1 MFTCSSS
8 LSLHTTS
15 SRSDLNVSSSKRRQ
29 VRRYFGKRC
38 NKNRNLC
45 SPKAAATGEDKEW
58 TSKTFQ
64 VDRILEVAIHAANAG
79 GYIMRK
85 FGSEGADIIET
96 KINTRDLLTQYDKE
110 VQDVICSKIK
120 SNFPNHQILGE
131 EDVAPGADAAATA
144 TKEVFMASSSNSNN
158 NTTDADDPNGNYV
171 WVIDPIDGTTNF
183 VSGMPLSAISIGV
196 CSLET
201 KEVVVAVIYDPF
213 RRETFHAVKGRGAF
227 MDAQKISVDN
237 CSKIEDCLVAT
248 GYAPTEESSRF
259 LLETTTNLT
268 KYPVRSIRMLGS
280 AAIMLAWVACGRVSC
295 YIEESLN
302 AWDTAAG
309 ALLVTEAGGIF
320 TDFSGK
326 EYDIF
331 THETLASSGNMEVH
345 KLLLD
350 AASTTKKEKN

>member
-1 MFTCSSS
+1 MY
-8 LSLHTTS
+8 
-15 SRSDLNVSSSKRRQ
+15 KRQ
-29 VRRYFGKRC
+29 
-38 NKNRNLC
+38 
-45 SPKAAATGEDKEW
+45 
-58 TSKTFQ
+58 
-64 VDRILEVAIHAANAG
+64 
-79 GYIMRK
+79 
-85 FGSEGADIIET
+85 
-96 KINTRDLLTQYDKE
+96 QYDKE

-331 THETLASSGNMEVH
+331 TRETLASSGNMEVH